1 MKTVLFLFGGQS
13 NEHEVSI
20 VSASNVYENFPRDDY
35 DVLPVYIDKSGI
47 WYSTLDK
54 INEIPKKLDEV
65 KSSFTERAVF
75 NFQNGVSSIEI
86 KDQKINIDILY
97 PLIHGTTGEDGVIQ
111 GFAKAC
117 NLPVV
122 GPSMETAL
130 ITFDKDITKSLVKH
144 NGVKVAPGIVWYK
157 GENYPDYNELIK
169 NYGEKLFIKPARS
182 GSSVGVSCVKNEK
195 ELIPALDIAGGEDN
209 KVLIEGAIVGRE
221 IEVAVFVKKN
231 GEKYISKV
239 IGEILPPENNFY
251 TYEEKYADD
260 SKTGLVISPDLTD
273 QEKSIIY
280 ETVNR
285 TIQGLNIIGSARI
298 DMFLPDDGIP
308 VLNEVNT
315 IPGCTSISMYPKLFE
330 ESGISFKE
338 LLKIMIDNAS

>member
-35 DVLPVYIDKSGI
+35 DVLPVYIDKKGV
-47 WYSTLDK
+47 WYGVVNPLV
-54 INEIPKKLDEV
+54 EIPKKLDEV
-65 KSSFTERAVF
+65 KSFFTEKVVF
-75 NFQNGVSSIEI
+75 NFQNGISSIEI
-86 KDQKINIDILY
+86 KDQKIHIDILY
-97 PLIHGTTGEDGVIQ
+97 PLIHGTTGEDGIMQ
-111 GFAKAC
+111 GFAKSC

-122 GPSMETAL
+122 GPNMETAL
-130 ITFDKDITKSLVKH
+130 ITFDKDITKIITKS
-144 NGVKVAPGIVWYK
+144 NGVSVAPGIVWYK
-157 GENYPDYNELIK
+157 GDPYPNYKDLVEK
-169 NYGEKLFIKPARS
+169 YGEKLFIKPARS

-209 KVLIEGAIVGRE
+209 KVLIEGAVIGRE
-221 IEVAVFVKKN
+221 IEVAVFLKKN

-239 IGEILPPENNFY
+239 IGEILPPEDNFY
-251 TYEEKYADD
+251 TYEEKYANE
-260 SKTGLVISPDLTD
+260 SQTGLVVGAKFTD
-273 QEKSIIY
+273 QEKSAIY
-280 ETVNR
+280 ETVNK

-338 LLKIMIDNAS
+338 LVKIMIDNAS